1 MSDSLADRAVH
12 ALALVAAMG
21 ENLSNDD
28 PERHIVR
35 NMKRTA
41 EQAMSNAFQL
51 ASDLAYQAKDVSDT
65 FAKLKDKAQ

>member
-21 ENLSNDD
+21 ENLSLED

-51 ASDLAYQAKDVSDT
+51 ACDLAYQAKNVTDT
-65 FAKLKDKAQ
+65 FSKQKDDAQ